1 MDQTLTTQG
10 IYVARN
16 GAWPHVGGAAGRGN
30 CSHPAIMFTA
40 PLFKLI
46 EEAGEGVLLLLEDLQ
61 EAEFLRS
68 RLTRLEVLRQ
78 LHTMADTLGAL
89 PPEVRT
95 AMPELEWDGWR
106 SAAAAMAAEGAQ
118 RDETAWFA
126 ARSLVPATL
135 SWLRVYRDAE
145 PAMFEYR
152 A

>member
-1 MDQTLTTQG
+1 M
-10 IYVARN
+10 ARN
-16 GAWPHVGGAAGRGN
+16 GAWLHVGGALRRGN
-30 CSHPAIMFTA
+30 CVCIHIMFTA

-61 EAEFLRS
+61 EAEFFRS

-78 LHTMADTLGAL
+78 LSTMADTLAAL
-89 PPEVRT
+89 PPAVHT
-95 AMPELEWDGWR
+95 AMPEIEWDGWR
-106 SAAAAMAAEGAQ
+106 SAAAAMAAKGAQ

-135 SWLRVYRDAE
+135 SWLRVYRNAE